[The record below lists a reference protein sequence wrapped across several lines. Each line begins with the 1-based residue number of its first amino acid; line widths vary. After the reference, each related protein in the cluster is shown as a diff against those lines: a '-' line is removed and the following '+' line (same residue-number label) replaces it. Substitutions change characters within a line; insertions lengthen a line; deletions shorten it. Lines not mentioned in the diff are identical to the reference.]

1 LRIKFTDL
9 GYIYY
14 LSLKFKGEENKAHL
28 KITKGW
34 EIADSLATP
43 ESVYRNR
50 REFLKKLAFSGLTGM
65 TFLSECT
72 GYWGSEGRVLADE
85 KNLTSSLLGE
95 RH

>member
-1 LRIKFTDL
+1 
-9 GYIYY
+9 
-14 LSLKFKGEENKAHL
+14 LKFKWEENKAHH

-50 REFLKKLAFSGLTGM
+50 REFLKKSAFSGLTGM
-65 TFLSECT
+65 TFLSGCIS
-72 GYWGSEGRVLADE
+72 YWGSERGVLADE

-95 RH
+95 RY